1 MTTAEILAAARAK
14 KAGGA
19 GATPAPAEA
28 KPPAEAEPA
37 AKLEPKKMTTA
48 EILAA
53 AEPKKPAVPVPLQH
67 SPRRR
72 LRLRLSRL
80 RSSNRKR

>member
-19 GATPAPAEA
+19 GA
-28 KPPAEAEPA
+28 
-37 AKLEPKKMTTA
+37 
-48 EILAA
+48 
-53 AEPKKPAVPVPLQH
+53 LQH
-67 SPRRR
+67 PLKRS

-80 RSSNRKR
+80 RSSNRRR